1 VTTPELASLALL
13 HEPARRSLYDWVV
26 VQHRPVGRE
35 EAARAVGITRSLA
48 TFHLDRLV
56 DGGLLL
62 ADYRRLNGR
71 TGPGAGRPARVYWR
85 SPREISV
92 SVPERRYE
100 LAARVMVEALEKSA
114 RPGGKVREAAREIGQ
129 SIGATARGRAGA
141 RSSLRSA
148 LEANGYEPTEP
159 DAEGVIR
166 LRNCPFHALVEE
178 HRPLVCDMN
187 LALAEG
193 IADAVG
199 VDRRLQPRLDPRPG
213 YCCVAF
219 GPPRGRRTA

>member
-1 VTTPELASLALL
+1 MTTSELASLALL
-13 HEPARRSLYDWVV
+13 DEPVRLRLYEWAVA
-26 VQHRPVGRE
+26 QARPVGRE
-35 EAARAVGITRSLA
+35 EAARAVGISRSLA

-56 DGGLLL
+56 DGGLLD

-92 SVPERRYE
+92 SLPERRYE

-114 RPGGKVREAAREIGQ
+114 RAGRSVREAAHGVGETIG
-129 SIGATARGRAGA
+129 SAARGRTA

-148 LEANGYEPTEP
+148 LSENGYEPTQP
-159 DAEGVIR
+159 DADGVIR

-193 IADAVG
+193 IADAIG
-199 VDRRLQPRLDPRPG
+199 ADASLRPRLDPQPG
-213 YCCVAF
+213 YCCVTF
-219 GPPRGRRTA
+219 GPADGGRRTA

>member
-1 VTTPELASLALL
+1 VTTSELASLALL
-13 HEPARRSLYDWVV
+13 DEPARRSLYDWVV
-26 VQHRPVGRE
+26 AQDRPVGRE

-56 DGGLLL
+56 DGGLLV

-114 RPGGKVREAAREIGQ
+114 RSGAKVREAAREVGQ
-129 SIGATARGRAGA
+129 SIGSTARGRAGA

-148 LEANGYEPTEP
+148 LEANGYQPTAP
-159 DAEGVIR
+159 DADGVIR

-193 IADAVG
+193 IADAMG
-199 VDRRLQPRLDPRPG
+199 IDGRLRPRLDQRPG

-219 GPPRGRRTA
+219 GPPTGRRTA

>member
-1 VTTPELASLALL
+1 MGRRAGAPRR
-13 HEPARRSLYDWVV
+13 ARGSG
-26 VQHRPVGRE
+26 PSGR
-35 EAARAVGITRSLA
+35 GLRSLA

-56 DGGLLL
+56 DGGLLV

-114 RPGGKVREAAREIGQ
+114 RAGRNVREAAREVGQRIG
-129 SIGATARGRAGA
+129 SAAEP
-141 RSSLRSA
+141 SLRSA
-148 LEANGYEPTEP
+148 LADNGYEPTEP
-159 DAEGVIR
+159 DDEGVIR
-166 LRNCPFHALVEE
+166 LRNCPFHALVDE

-193 IADAVG
+193 ITDAIGADASL
-199 VDRRLQPRLDPRPG
+199 RPRLDPQPG
-213 YCCVAF
+213 YCCVTF
-219 GPPRGRRTA
+219 GPEAEGRRTA